1 MQTKVSV
8 SFRIPKYAYDILE
21 IMRNQNHSVEFGL
34 GNEISTI
41 TLTCNMLDF
50 SEVSDDWEFDD
61 IDEYIKGVE

>member
-1 MQTKVSV
+1 MQTKVSI

-21 IMRNQNHSVEFGL
+21 IMRNQNRSVEFDL

-50 SEVSDDWEFDD
+50 SEVSDDWEFED
-61 IDEYIKGVE
+61 IEGYIEGVE